1 MAFIL
6 GKLGLKIPSL
16 VNKDMSL
23 ITTFFDGMS
32 IEGPETQLSLR
43 VSLNKEK
50 YSGVFHWLTLKK
62 DYVTVELS

>member
-1 MAFIL
+1 
-6 GKLGLKIPSL
+6 
-16 VNKDMSL
+16 
-23 ITTFFDGMS
+23 MS